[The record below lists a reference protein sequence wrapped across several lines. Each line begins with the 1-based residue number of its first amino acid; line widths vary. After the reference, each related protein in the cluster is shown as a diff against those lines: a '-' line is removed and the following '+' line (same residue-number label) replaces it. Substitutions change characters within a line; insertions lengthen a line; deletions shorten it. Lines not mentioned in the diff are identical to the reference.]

1 MKRAVVAALLAA
13 LALAAPAAAADKI
26 PPVHGGSVIGKSLP
40 LKVFASISPPV
51 HLFGD
56 PITAKVAVVADR
68 KWVAPANLRVA
79 AHFRPYEPIAP
90 PTEARTIRGRLL
102 QVTWTWRLRCL
113 TPECVP
119 VMRHSQFTHVFLFS
133 PAHVEYLSPTGTV
146 RYAVDA
152 RFQRVEVVS
161 QLSPSVIH
169 ALGVHTIDWQAPLT
183 PVTRPHY
190 RVSPGLA
197 FWLAV
202 ALAIALGTTGLAIAT
217 RWALQFRPRALAGAD
232 SLPAS
237 SLERAL
243 TLFFWARAQNDE
255 TLQRKALE
263 RVADELPFDVHE
275 LSETAR
281 ALAWSREVPDEEDV
295 QVISE
300 RAGIQRRNGEP
311 EL

>member
-1 MKRAVVAALLAA
+1 VKRAIFGALLAA
-13 LALAAPAAAADKI
+13 LALAAPAAAADKV
-26 PPVHGGSVIGKSLP
+26 PEVRGGSVIGKNLP

-56 PITAKVAVVADR
+56 SITAKVAVVADR

-79 AHFRPYEPIAP
+79 VHFRPYEPIAS
-90 PTEARTIRGRLL
+90 PTEVRTSSGHLL
-102 QVTWTWRLRCL
+102 QITWTWRLRCL
-113 TPECVP
+113 TPECIP

-133 PAHVEYLSPTGTV
+133 PAHIEYLSPTGQI

-152 RFQRVEVVS
+152 RFQRVEVLS

-169 ALGVHTIDWQAPLT
+169 ALEAHTIDWQAPIT
-183 PVTRPHY
+183 PITRPHY
-190 RVSPGLA
+190 RVSPDLA

-202 ALAIALGTTGLAIAT
+202 ALAIVLGTTGLAVGT
-217 RWALQFRPRALAGAD
+217 RWALQFRPRADAAA

-281 ALAWSREVPDEEDV
+281 ALAWSREAPDEEDV